1 MATGIAINVTVLDD
15 TDIEDAYDEIKAL
28 SEKFGGVKIA
38 TEFNGVKMLYYGQ
51 TEGVWEAEYVSGAVD

>member
-28 SEKFGGVKIA
+28 SEKLGGVKIT

-51 TEGVWEAEYVSGAVD
+51 TEGAWEAEYVSGAVD